1 MYIMVDIFIIAQYDS
16 LYWKVTEFS
25 KKKIK
30 FNFTITTVFFFGFF
44 FPVIYHVVLIATC
57 TFWGD
62 I

>member
-30 FNFTITTVFFFGFF
+30 FNFTITTVVFFVFFFFQSF
-44 FPVIYHVVLIATC
+44 IMLS
-57 TFWGD
+57 
-62 I
+62 